1 MKTEQSKIPIKILF
15 ADDDVDDRL
24 IFEKAINGILIA
36 TQLTIV
42 NNGEEL
48 MNYLF
53 KNYRNLPDILF
64 LDLSMP
70 RKTGFECLT
79 EMNEDEHLKNIP
91 VVVFTTSFKRDGEF
105 ELNLA
110 NTLINMGAKNYIPK
124 PSDFVKLK
132 EVLHQELV
140 AVLEKTRSIKELKI
154 S

>member
-1 MKTEQSKIPIKILF
+1 
-15 ADDDVDDRL
+15 
-24 IFEKAINGILIA
+24 
-36 TQLTIV
+36 
-42 NNGEEL
+42 
-48 MNYLF
+48 
-53 KNYRNLPDILF
+53 
-64 LDLSMP
+64 MP